1 MDIHSL
7 MTLLAQEVAE
17 QAETTEQ
24 VQTEYALG
32 WLLAAGMIFLGL
44 MGVCSPRLRNKW
56 PKEMREMKA
65 EEAAR
70 EKKKAAATKKKQMA
84 KKKKTGTKKTSAKK
98 RK

>member
-32 WLLAAGMIFLGL
+32 WLLAVGMIFLGL
-44 MGVCSPRLRNKW
+44 MGLCSPRLRSKW

-70 EKKKAAATKKKQMA
+70 EKKKSAASKKKKMA
-84 KKKKTGTKKTSAKK
+84 KKKTGARKTSAKK

>member
-32 WLLAAGMIFLGL
+32 WLLAVGMIFLGL
-44 MGVCSPRLRNKW
+44 MGLCSPRLRSKW

-70 EKKKAAATKKKQMA
+70 EKKKSAASKKKKMA
-84 KKKKTGTKKTSAKK
+84 KKKTGARKTSAKK
-98 RK
+98 RN

>member
-32 WLLAAGMIFLGL
+32 WLLAVGMIFLGL
-44 MGVCSPRLRNKW
+44 MGLCSPRLRSKW

-70 EKKKAAATKKKQMA
+70 EKKKSAASKKKKMA
-84 KKKKTGTKKTSAKK
+84 KKRTGARKTSAKK

>member
-17 QAETTEQ
+17 QAEAAEQ

-32 WLLAAGMIFLGL
+32 WLLAVGMIFLGL

-70 EKKKAAATKKKQMA
+70 EKKKSAASKKKKMA
-84 KKKKTGTKKTSAKK
+84 KKKTGARKTSAKK

>member
-32 WLLAAGMIFLGL
+32 WLLAVGMIFLGL

-70 EKKKAAATKKKQMA
+70 EKKKSAASKKKKMA
-84 KKKKTGTKKTSAKK
+84 KKKTGARKTSAKK

>member
-32 WLLAAGMIFLGL
+32 WLLAVGMIFLGL
-44 MGVCSPRLRNKW
+44 MGLCSPRLRSKW

-70 EKKKAAATKKKQMA
+70 EKKKSAASKKKKMA
-84 KKKKTGTKKTSAKK
+84 KKKTGARKTSSKK

>member
-32 WLLAAGMIFLGL
+32 WLLAVGMIFLGL
-44 MGVCSPRLRNKW
+44 MGLCSPRLRSKW

-84 KKKKTGTKKTSAKK
+84 KKKTGARKTSAKK